1 MPQVALGSAQLGME
15 YGVTNG
21 LPIPS
26 LGQVEEILTQ
36 ARLGGVTHID
46 TAPSYGEAEARLG
59 LVGRSMSVGTKVKG
73 GHTRDLQKQL
83 QESLVKLGTSKLSQ
97 VLVHDWCQ
105 ISSVEMRRSAT
116 QLEAERSAG
125 RVDRV
130 GVSVYTP
137 EGLLLAGQHFAQLDT
152 VQVPFSALDR
162 RFRQAVSALRNR
174 HPGLE
179 VEGRS
184 ALLQG
189 VLGSLQG
196 PDGLEDHDDVRR
208 WREWCRSHDLSP
220 SHAALAYVFAQQWI
234 DRVVIGV
241 ASLNQLTE
249 VLYIHRDPDGVFAV
263 LGSRVENEIDP
274 SSDLN
279 LIDPSRW
286 Q

>member
-1 MPQVALGSAQLGME
+1 MPRVALGSAQFGME

-21 LPIPS
+21 LPMPS
-26 LGQVEEILTQ
+26 LAQIEQILRQ

-46 TAPSYGEAEARLG
+46 TAPSYGNAEARLG

-73 GHTRDLQKQL
+73 GHTGGIQKQL
-83 QESLVKLGTSKLSQ
+83 QESLVRLGTSTLSQ
-97 VLVHDWCQ
+97 VLIHDWCQ
-105 ISSVEMRRSAT
+105 ISSVEMRRSAA
-116 QLEAERSAG
+116 QLEAARSAG
-125 RVDRV
+125 MVERV

-137 EGLLLAGQHFAQLDT
+137 ESLLLAGQHFAQLDT

-162 RFRQAVSALRNR
+162 RFREAVGALRDR
-174 HPGLE
+174 HPSLE

-189 VLGSLQG
+189 VLGTLQG
-196 PDGLEDHDDVRR
+196 PDGLGDHDDVRR
-208 WREWCRSHDLSP
+208 WREWCQFHALSP

-234 DRVVIGV
+234 DRVVVGV
-241 ASLNQLTE
+241 ASPSQLTE
-249 VLYIHRDPDGVFAV
+249 VLDIHRDQDGTYTA
-263 LGSRVENEIDP
+263 LGSRVENEIGP

-286 Q
+286 

>member
-1 MPQVALGSAQLGME
+1 MPQVALGSAQFGME

-26 LGQVEEILTQ
+26 LGQVEEILGQ

-46 TAPSYGEAEARLG
+46 TAPSYGDAEARLG

-73 GHTRDLQKQL
+73 ALSPDIREQL
-83 QESLVKLGTSKLSQ
+83 QESLVRLGTSKLSQ
-97 VLVHDWCQ
+97 VLIHDWCQ
-105 ISSVEMRRSAT
+105 ISYAEMRRSAA
-116 QLEAERSAG
+116 QLEAERSVG
-125 RVDRV
+125 TVGRV
-130 GVSVYTP
+130 GVSVYSP

-162 RFRQAVSALRNR
+162 RFREAVDALRNR
-174 HPGLE
+174 HPSLE

-189 VLGSLQG
+189 VLGTLQG
-196 PDGLEDHDDVRR
+196 PDGLEDHYDVRR
-208 WREWCRSHDLSP
+208 WREWCRSHALSP
-220 SHAALAYVFAQQWI
+220 SHAALAYVFAQQWM
-234 DRVVIGV
+234 DRVVVGV

-249 VLYIHRDPDGVFAV
+249 VLDIHRDQDGTYAA
-263 LGSRVENEIDP
+263 LGSRVENEIEP

-286 Q
+286 